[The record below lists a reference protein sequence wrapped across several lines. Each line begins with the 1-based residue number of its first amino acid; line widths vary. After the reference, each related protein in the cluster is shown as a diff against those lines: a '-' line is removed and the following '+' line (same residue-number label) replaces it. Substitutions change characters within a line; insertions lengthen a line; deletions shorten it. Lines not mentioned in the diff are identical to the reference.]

1 MKKFTLLLVMLLG
14 VLGVKA
20 DVTPTSTATSI
31 SLLNPSSTDSEVTYT
46 AVGPFTMTTTTGWTG
61 ISCDLATP
69 VANPVKLVINLQSA
83 ALLKVVVTDSSWG
96 DVVNKE
102 DMELG
107 TSFELTCTSERT
119 ARNVRIQNRSTG
131 DVVITEAYFVMS
143 DESHVSIDLSKF
155 TTDSGVTYS
164 ADYYSLTATATR
176 KGVSFS
182 NYNDCANKVV
192 VTLKEAAKIKISV
205 AYTDATSMD
214 ASPNATSAEVQL
226 DLTKTV
232 SSINIQAQEVGT
244 IKLQSISFEK
254 TSAKKAFDLTQDF
267 DALWS
272 TGSYDQSKKE
282 ITATSNWGG
291 VHKEGLSMSASGVTL
306 EVEGKDGEKNVH
318 LYVVY
323 QDDTNVEVTCTTSSK
338 TNYKALDQSK
348 KIKELQFKLEETGSA
363 TLKSLNFESVYLD
376 DKSTLSIA
384 TETTVPVLLFNRSFA
399 EGWNTLCLPFA
410 TTGTALGADVY
421 EFISATT
428 SSVTFKKLAADTP
441 TTAGTPYLVNFAN
454 AASNLTFEDVN
465 ITATTAGTVEKN
477 GVSFIGSYAPVSFT
491 TTGNFGV
498 LSNGDIKEGKENA
511 SSINGY
517 RAYFTGLSAAGSGS
531 RVLIVDDEATG
542 ISTTLM
548 NSEKVNNE
556 YYNLAGQRIA
566 QPTKGIFIKN
576 GKKFIV
582 K

>member
-1 MKKFTLLLVMLLG
+1 MLLG
-14 VLGVKA
+14 VLGAKA

-31 SLLNPSSTDSEVTYT
+31 SLFNPSYTDTEVTYA
-46 AVGPFTMTTTTGWTG
+46 AVGPYTLTTTTGWTG

-69 VANPVKLVINLQSA
+69 VENPVKLVINLQSA
-83 ALLKVVVTDSSWG
+83 ALLKVVVTDNSWG

-102 DMELG
+102 DMESG
-107 TSFELTCTSERT
+107 KSFELTCTSGKT
-119 ARNVRIQNRSTG
+119 ARNVRIQNRGTG

-143 DESHVSIDLSKF
+143 DESLVSIDLGNVS
-155 TTDSGVTYS
+155 TDAGVTYS
-164 ADYYSLTATATR
+164 IDHYSLTTTATW

-182 NYNDCANKVV
+182 NYNDRANKVV
-192 VTLKEAAKIKISV
+192 VTLKEAAKIKIYV
-205 AYTDATSMD
+205 AYTDATSVD
-214 ASPNATSAEVQL
+214 AFPNATSAEVQL

-267 DALWS
+267 AAYGSGLYDKS
-272 TGSYDQSKKE
+272 TKV
-282 ITATSNWGG
+282 ITTTADWAG
-291 VHKEGLSMSASGVTL
+291 VHKEGLSWSASGVTL
-306 EVEGKDGEKNVH
+306 EVEGNEGEKNVH

-338 TNYKALDQSK
+338 KNFVALDQSK
-348 KIKELQFKLEETGSA
+348 KIKELQFKLAEEGSA

-376 DKSTLSIA
+376 EKSTVSIA
-384 TETTVPVLLFNRSFA
+384 TETTAPVLLFNRSFT

-410 TTGTALGADVY
+410 TTGAALGANIY
-421 EFISATT
+421 EFDSATEN
-428 SSVTFKKLAADTP
+428 SVTFKKLPADTE
-441 TTAGTPYLVNFAN
+441 TTAGTPYLVNFAD
-454 AASNLTFEDVN
+454 AASDLTFEDVN

-498 LSNGDIKEGKENA
+498 LSNGNIQEGTANA
-511 SSINGY
+511 SSIKGY
-517 RAYFTGLSAAGSGS
+517 RAYFTGLSAAGLS
-531 RVLIVDDEATG
+531 RVLIFDDEATG
-542 ISTTLM
+542 INNTYTFNSDNDEVYTLTGT
-548 NSEKVNNE
+548 KVN
-556 YYNLAGQRIA
+556 G
-566 QPTKGIFIKN
+566 QPTKGIVIKN

>member
-69 VANPVKLVINLQSA
+69 VENPTQIVIKLDGTSKA
-83 ALLKVVVTDSSWG
+83 KLKVVVNQDSWG
-96 DVVNKE
+96 DVVDETTKE
-102 DMELG
+102 SN
-107 TSFELTCTSERT
+107 SFTIACAGSKT
-119 ARNVRIQNRSTG
+119 AKRVIIQNQESG
-131 DVVITEAYFVMS
+131 DVVITEAYFVTANNPKIP
-143 DESHVSIDLSKF
+143 IDLSKF

-164 ADYYSLTATATR
+164 ADYNTLETMTTW

-182 NYNDCANKVV
+182 NYNDRANKVV
-192 VTLKEAAKIKISV
+192 VTLEEAAKIKIYV
-205 AYTDATSMD
+205 AYTDATSV
-214 ASPNATSAEVQL
+214 NAYPEGTSAEVQL

-232 SSINIQAQEVGT
+232 SSINIQAQEGT
-244 IKLQSISFEK
+244 IKLKSISFEK
-254 TSAKKAFDLTQDF
+254 TSAKKAFDLKDF
-267 DALWS
+267 AAYGS
-272 TGSYDQSKKE
+272 GSYDESTKV
-282 ITATSNWGG
+282 INTTADWAG
-291 VHKEGLSMSASGVTL
+291 VHKEGLSLSASGVTL
-306 EVEGKDGEKNVH
+306 EVEGNEGEKNVH

-338 TNYKALDQSK
+338 KNFVALDQSK
-348 KIKELQFKLEETGSA
+348 KIKELQFKLEEKGSA

-376 DKSTLSIA
+376 EKSTISIA
-384 TETTVPVLLFNRSFA
+384 TETTAHVLLFNRSFSA
-399 EGWNTLCLPFA
+399 GWNTLCLPFA

-428 SSVTFKKLAADTP
+428 SSVTFKKLPAKTE
-441 TTAGTPYLVNFAN
+441 TTAGTPYLVKFAS
-454 AASNLTFEDVN
+454 AASNRIFEDVT

-498 LSNGDIKEGKENA
+498 LSDGSIKEGYAGK
-511 SSINGY
+511 SSIKGY
-517 RAYFTGLSAAGSGS
+517 RAYFTGLTAPTPA
-531 RVLIVDDEATG
+531 RVLIIDDEATG
-542 ISTTLM
+542 INNTYTL
-548 NSEKVNNE
+548 NSDNDEVYTLTGTKVN
-556 YYNLAGQRIA
+556 G